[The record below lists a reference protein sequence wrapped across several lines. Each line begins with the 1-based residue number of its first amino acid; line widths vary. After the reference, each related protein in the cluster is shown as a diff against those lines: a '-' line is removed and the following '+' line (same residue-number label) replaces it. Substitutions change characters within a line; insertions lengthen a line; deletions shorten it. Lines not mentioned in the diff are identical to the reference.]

1 MHIPDGFISPYIYV
15 PAALVDVALL
25 SFSFKKLKSHLEDD
39 LPKISVLTALSFV
52 LMSITF
58 PIIGG
63 TSVHITGIPILSILF
78 GPWVAFFCSSLVLFI
93 QAVFFGEGGI
103 TTFPINSLVMS
114 FTISFVSYFLFE
126 RLKNINRFVA
136 IFLASFISL
145 VLAALILAFILGI
158 HPLLFH
164 TIEGKPLYFPFGLE
178 ITIPA
183 LVIPHLFAG
192 IIEGIFTISVYNY
205 IAKKGIK

>member
-15 PAALVDVALL
+15 PAAVVDITLL
-25 SFSFKKLKSHLEDD
+25 SFSFKKLKYHLEDD
-39 LPKISVLTALSFV
+39 LPTISVLTALSFI

-63 TSVHITGIPILSILF
+63 TSVHITGIPILSIIF
-78 GPWVAFFCSSLVLFI
+78 GPWTAFFCSSLVLFI

-114 FTISFVSYFLFE
+114 FTISFVSYFLFK
-126 RLKNINRFVA
+126 RLKNINMYIAV
-136 IFLASFISL
+136 FLASFISL
-145 VLAALILAFILGI
+145 ILAALLLALILGI

-164 TIEGKPLYFPFGLE
+164 TTEGKPLYFPFGLE

-183 LVIPHLFAG
+183 LLIPHFFAG
-192 IIEGIFTISVYNY
+192 VVEGIFTISVYNY
-205 IAKKGIK
+205 ITKKGIK